1 MGDGE
6 HRGRLSDPLAKGFCI
21 AIPSGRARPAD
32 DGTDGTLTARRTDA
46 HRTLVPSPAPPAPP
60 FSAQACDCNSWLP
73 DDRRAA
79 GWRPTGRRRC
89 RRARVRVRWRVNVE
103 TLSFANP
110 SACQVVDLSALS
122 RRQSEL
128 DDHPPVHP
136 SPTETVA

>member
-1 MGDGE
+1 LGDGE

-32 DGTDGTLTARRTDA
+32 DGTDGTLTSRRTDA
-46 HRTLVPSPAPPAPP
+46 HRTLVPSAAPSAPP
-60 FSAQACDCNSWLP
+60 FSAQACDCNSWVP
-73 DDRRAA
+73 DDRRA
-79 GWRPTGRRRC
+79 RRC

-110 SACQVVDLSALS
+110 SACPVVDLLALR

-128 DDHPPVHP
+128 DDDPPVATIPNGTHRLTLRAVP
-136 SPTETVA
+136 